1 MTHSLPTTYEWI
13 QSSSTKVSES
23 YSGPDSVQSVS
34 RHRHGHG
41 MVPARS
47 SPGPC
52 FGYTFKWTPNLAH
65 ALVKEPET
73 RYPVSS
79 TTSKPALRRSSSSS
93 LQSSSAKVSVIPRP
107 RLSAKY
113 ATPQTWSWY
122 VLPRVRPL
130 GPCFGSNLGHALVKE
145 PETRY
150 LDSST
155 NVKTDAAMMM
165 MMMMMILAENRH
177 KKGQVGYFVV
187 VARVQVLKV
196 GTLRIPI

>member
-1 MTHSLPTTYEWI
+1 MAQRVCGHHVPSLTDPGPLHDSHVAIGMTRKFMTHSLPTTYEWI

-130 GPCFGSNLGHALVKE
+130 GPCWFKLG
-145 PETRY
+145 PCTR
-150 LDSST
+150 
-155 NVKTDAAMMM
+155 KRA
-165 MMMMMILAENRH
+165 
-177 KKGQVGYFVV
+177 
-187 VARVQVLKV
+187 
-196 GTLRIPI
+196 